1 MRTLFADS
9 DLYNLMIE
17 WYKAYPVHDV
27 ALQKVTTILKETLD
41 YVKEDDEE
49 ENPEA
54 DEVLIYL
61 LFSTSL
67 INTLISIG
75 RDSQGGNRTSR

>member
-1 MRTLFADS
+1 MKDYDS
-9 DLYNLMIE
+9 YEDE
-17 WYKAYPVHDV
+17 
-27 ALQKVTTILKETLD
+27 KEDNYETQYD
-41 YVKEDDEE
+41 DEKEDDEE